1 MQYKKVADYVDHKN
15 LAYAVLRI
23 SFPKSEIYIVNRHLI
38 IINGDRYTLCN
49 QTQHYVIKNDEYRI
63 IFDKT
68 NQSIQ
73 KAFRILRGNALYSN
87 L

>member
-1 MQYKKVADYVDHKN
+1 MQYKKVTDYLDHKN
-15 LAYAVLRI
+15 LAYAVLRT
-23 SFPKSEIYIVNRHLI
+23 SFPKSEIYIVNRQLI

-49 QTQHYVIKNDEYRI
+49 QTQHYVIKNDEYRV

-73 KAFRILRGNALYSN
+73 RAFRILRGNALYSN

>member
-1 MQYKKVADYVDHKN
+1 MQYKKVTDYVNHKN
-15 LAYAVLRI
+15 LAYAVLRT
-23 SFPKSEIYIVNRHLI
+23 SFPKSDIYIVNRQLI
-38 IINGDRYTLCN
+38 IINGDRYTLCS